1 MFCKVGVIP
10 ISREYAVFG
19 LSCWKE
25 DGELGPT
32 PTGNRNRS
40 HGGKGQSVLD
50 LLNRGV
56 QFTLQ
61 RASSIPTISP

>member
-10 ISREYAVFG
+10 ISLEHAVFG

-32 PTGNRNRS
+32 PTGNR
-40 HGGKGQSVLD
+40 GGKGQSVLD